1 MLKEGVHFFRSF
13 CHTKKEHNMKTG
25 KLFLLGALSLTLLLV
40 VMASAFWVGKVYAAT
55 GCFPDTD
62 GHWAE
67 TFICWIK
74 DNGITSGY
82 GDGTYRPGNYVTRAE
97 MAVFM
102 NRLAEIPPTK
112 GWTVIGI
119 GPTGWQRTGTD
130 TSGNLYY
137 YKNKLVLTN
146 PGTGVMAIQASPDIP
161 LTVYGWPTEIVAAK
175 VCYSADDAKYI
186 TTSALYVFGSFGNEV
201 AGDIDY
207 TDRKSWG
214 CFARSFDPPVSL
226 SSYKIVTLYLE
237 MQFDYPSSIA
247 IYSADIWLRPSGST
261 SLHTAGFDE
270 LDLNTD
276 LPAEL
281 WEGTDP

>member
-119 GPTGWQRTGTD
+119 GPTGWQRNGTD
-130 TSGNLYY
+130 TSGNLHY
-137 YKNKLVLTN
+137 YKNKLVLNN
-146 PGTGVMAIQASPDIP
+146 PGVGVMTIQTSPDIP
-161 LTVYGWPTEIVAAK
+161 LQMYGRPTEITSAW
-175 VCYSADDAKYI
+175 VCFSGDASHYI
-186 TTSALYVFGSFGNEV
+186 TTTTLHVFGSSGNEV
-201 AGDIDY
+201 AGNIDY
-207 TDRKSWG
+207 TDRQGG
-214 CFARSFDPPVSL
+214 CYGRHFDSPVLL
-226 SSYKIVTLYLE
+226 SMDKMVTLYLAV
-237 MQFDYPSSIA
+237 QFDTPGTVE
-247 IYSADIWLRPSGST
+247 IYTAELWLRPYGST
-261 SLHTAGFDE
+261 SLYSAGSDE
-270 LDLNTD
+270 LDLNAD
-276 LPAEL
+276 LPSKFL
-281 WEGTDP
+281 EGTDP